1 MSKKIKDVPQG
12 FGVEIVPDLQNEGET
27 EEKEQVDANN

>member
-1 MSKKIKDVPQG
+1 MSKKVKDVPQG
-12 FGVEIVPDLQNEGET
+12 FGVEIVPDLQVKT